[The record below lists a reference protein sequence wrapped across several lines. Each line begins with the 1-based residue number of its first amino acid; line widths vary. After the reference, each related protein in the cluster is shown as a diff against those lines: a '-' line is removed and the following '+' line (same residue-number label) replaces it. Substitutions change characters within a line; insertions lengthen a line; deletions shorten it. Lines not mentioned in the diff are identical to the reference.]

1 MSSRCRENR
10 VDYRFANQ
18 GGEEL
23 REVLEQSIGGENMI
37 SLRARLLFFLVRISG
52 LKNRLLKPGWDQ
64 KFVARDHARGPAS
77 PGRWLRKHCDIEKV
91 EINGQPLY
99 RLNSRENVTS
109 LHIFY
114 LHGGG
119 YAFNIVSL
127 HWHFVKKLIR
137 RTGASV
143 TVPIYPLSPENKWD
157 SSYAMVMEA
166 FEQAVSR
173 YGAENIVVMGDSAGG
188 GFSLGLA
195 QMLRNQRK
203 ALPGKL
209 VLLSPYLDQTAADPM
224 QMELEKIDILI
235 SVEGI
240 RRLGSWWMR
249 DGEDPAMFPASPL
262 FETVDR
268 LPPMLVF
275 AGTDEVLLADS
286 LRLKKKGDD
295 EGAEIELKIYDH
307 MQHVWML
314 LPIPEAKRALNE
326 IVEFLLPSKI

>member
-1 MSSRCRENR
+1 
-10 VDYRFANQ
+10 
-18 GGEEL
+18 
-23 REVLEQSIGGENMI
+23 MI
-37 SLRARLLFFLVRISG
+37 SLRARLLFFIVRISG
-52 LKNRLLKPGWDQ
+52 LKNYLLKPGRAE
-64 KFVARDHARGPAS
+64 KFVARDHARGHAS
-77 PGRWLRKHCDIEKV
+77 PVRWLRKHCDIETA
-91 EINGQPLY
+91 EIDGQPLY
-99 RLNSRENVTS
+99 RLNPEKNETS

-127 HWHFVKKLIR
+127 HWHFIKKLIR
-137 RTGASV
+137 KTGASV

-157 SSYAMVMEA
+157 NSYAMVMEA
-166 FEQAVSR
+166 FEQAVAR
-173 YGAENIVVMGDSAGG
+173 HGAENIVVMGDSAGG
-188 GFSLGLA
+188 GFSLGLS
-195 QMLRNQRK
+195 QMLRNQSK

-224 QMELEKIDILI
+224 QAELENTDVLI

-249 DGEDPAMFPASPL
+249 DGEDPAMFPLSPL
-262 FETVDR
+262 FAPVDR

-286 LRLKKKGDD
+286 LRLKQKGD
-295 EGAEIELKIYDH
+295 EVAAEIDLKIYDR

-314 LPIPEAKRALNE
+314 LPIPEAKKALDE
-326 IVEFLLPSKI
+326 IVGFLTAPKI